1 MVTERKGNKG
11 ENCEAILNL
20 LSAFF
25 PRFIYPQ
32 SGLHVEPWNIYSLE
46 CSRASKW
53 RGANVCY
60 IAKREPNALIIP
72 ILLEHIPCSV
82 FSCTFLVSAT
92 FTFRPPF
99 RSLSVTDVERC
110 SRFAGTTNPNL
121 SSMPRSHFLFPEVP
135 NLLSLGASP
144 PLQEATRL
152 PKCQSVPTTHQN
164 WPLWVAERPR
174 R

>member
-1 MVTERKGNKG
+1 MTRSK
-11 ENCEAILNL
+11 CL
-20 LSAFF
+20 LH
-25 PRFIYPQ
+25 YQ
-32 SGLHVEPWNIYSLE
+32 E
-46 CSRASKW
+46 
-53 RGANVCY
+53 
-60 IAKREPNALIIP
+60 REPNESIFP

-144 PLQEATRL
+144 PLQATRPAKVISNPVSEL
-152 PKCQSVPTTHQN
+152 GPMSSGAASAVADIASTGVRAPPPTNQDDCGRK
-164 WPLWVAERPR
+164 PGGR
-174 R
+174 RRRRGQGE